1 MPEPGAL
8 PERDEILRA
17 LRELQERVAR
27 LEQRLEIPQAAPR
40 LGGAAAAEPPRTAL
54 AEGALAVPIL
64 GRTLLGLAG
73 AYGLRALS
81 GAHALPAG
89 GGVLAAI
96 VYALAWLVWAAR
108 TPAGRRTET
117 VLYSLTSALVLA
129 PLLWE
134 SALRLRVL
142 STDTAAAILLLFT
155 VFGLLIS
162 WHKNLLVVATIATLT
177 SILTGSA
184 LLIGSHDLLPFTW
197 LLLAIA
203 AAVETSACLD
213 HWLSER
219 WVAAAAADLVV
230 LLATY
235 LVTDPRGL
243 PEAYLPVS
251 HSALFASQMILPA
264 IYLVS
269 ILVRTLLRG
278 FVFTGFETAQLAVAC
293 LLAIGGALRLTATP
307 YVRPA
312 IAAVSLVCATACWA
326 AAILLRG
333 RNRQTY
339 AWFGCLLT
347 LAGTRIA
354 MPPGVAAALW
364 CLLAPGALAIGTA
377 IRRQGVLLL
386 LCGVTASGA
395 LADATAFLLGST
407 DTSASLLPVTGTAA
421 AAAVCYL
428 LATRGASSPWL
439 GASLA
444 GLAFWLVGGTGA
456 VLLTGLYH
464 TFAGAIASHA
474 YCATLRTAVLAGGAV
489 LLASAARFWKRSELI
504 PLVYLVMALAAYR
517 LLLIDLRQ
525 EGNAALILS
534 LLAYGLALIGLP
546 RLMQPRRS
554 AAR

>member
-40 LGGAAAAEPPRTAL
+40 LGGAAAEPPRTAL
-54 AEGALAVPIL
+54 VEGALAVPIL

-81 GAHALPAG
+81 GAHALPAS

-134 SALRLRVL
+134 STLRLRVL

-184 LLIGSHDLLPFTW
+184 LLIGSHDLLPFTL

-251 HSALFASQMILPA
+251 HAALLASQMILLA

-293 LLAIGGALRLTATP
+293 LLALGGALRLTGEP

-312 IAAVSLVCATACWA
+312 MVAVSLLCTTSCWA
-326 AAILLRG
+326 AAFLLRG

-364 CLLAPGALAIGTA
+364 CLLALGAFSMGTA
-377 IRRQGVLLL
+377 LRRQGVFLL
-386 LCGVTASGA
+386 LCGVAASGA
-395 LADATAFLLGST
+395 LADATVFLLGST
-407 DTSASLLPVTGTAA
+407 DTGGVLLPLTGAA
-421 AAAVCYL
+421 AVAAVCYRL
-428 LATRGASSPWL
+428 SRRRDPSPWL
-439 GASLA
+439 GAILA
-444 GLAFWLVGGTGA
+444 GLAFWLAAGA
-456 VLLTGLYH
+456 GAALLTGLYH

-474 YCATLRTAVLAGGAV
+474 YCATLRTAVLALGAV
-489 LLASAARFWKRSELI
+489 LLASAARFGKRSELI
-504 PLVYLVMALAAYR
+504 PLVYLVMTFAAYR

-525 EGNAALILS
+525 EGNAALVLS
-534 LLAYGLALIGLP
+534 LLVYGLALMQLP
-546 RLMQPRRS
+546 RLMQPRPP